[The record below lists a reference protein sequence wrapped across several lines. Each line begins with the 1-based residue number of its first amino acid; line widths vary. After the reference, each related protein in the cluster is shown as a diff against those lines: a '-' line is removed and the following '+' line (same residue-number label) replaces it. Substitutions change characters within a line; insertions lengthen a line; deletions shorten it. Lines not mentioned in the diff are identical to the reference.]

1 MQPVATMTT
10 PMPTRGLANVG
21 NTCYLNSAI
30 QLLRHAE
37 PLRRLFADDG
47 WKRWRHEDRKA
58 LALTDETA
66 ALVAA
71 LNSPADDGVRALVPR
86 KFAAEFV
93 RFGREFNDEI
103 AIGAQAD
110 AAEAVQI
117 LLDALH
123 TQLGREVRMQI
134 HGDKGTREQ
143 VEMIRSLESWTTFFR
158 KEYSPIIEHFFG
170 QTQATVVCD
179 GCNGKST
186 RYEPW
191 SVLKLPIPGADK
203 AGSPAP
209 TLQECLA
216 ANFATESLDDYQCDG
231 CKARGP
237 ARIHHAMSRF
247 PDHIILSLKR
257 FTNTGAKVRAR
268 IPYDEHVVDLSM
280 WRAWPTLQGLQRYRV
295 AATIEHL
302 GGSRGGHYCMRA
314 KEGDKWYTYDDG
326 QVHATAAGGQAGPD
340 TYMLLLERI

>member
-1 MQPVATMTT
+1 
-10 PMPTRGLANVG
+10 MPTRGLANVG

-37 PLRRLFADDG
+37 PLRRLFADEG

-66 ALVAA
+66 ALIAA
-71 LNSPADDGVRALVPR
+71 LNSPVDDGVRALVPR
-86 KFAAEFV
+86 RFVAEFV
-93 RFGREFNDEI
+93 RFGREFNDQI

-117 LLDALH
+117 ILDALH
-123 TQLGREVRMQI
+123 TQLSREVRMQI
-134 HGDKGTREQ
+134 QGDRQTREQ
-143 VEMIRSLESWTTFFR
+143 REMIASLESWTTFFR

-170 QTQATVVCD
+170 QTQTTVVCD
-179 GCNGKST
+179 SCRGTST
-186 RYEPW
+186 RCEPW

-209 TLQECLA
+209 TLQECMA
-216 ANFATESLDDYQCDG
+216 ANFATETLEDYQCDA
-231 CKARGP
+231 CKTRGP
-237 ARIHHAMSRF
+237 ARMMHALSRF
-247 PDHIILSLKR
+247 PDHLVLSLKR

-268 IPYDEHVVDLSM
+268 IPYDEHLIDLSA
-280 WRAWPTLQGLQRYRV
+280 WRAWPTMQGLQRYRV
-295 AATIEHL
+295 MGTIEHL

-314 KEGDKWYTYDDG
+314 MEGDKWYTYDDG

-340 TYMLLLERI
+340 TYVLLLQRI

>member
-10 PMPTRGLANVG
+10 PMPMRGLANVG

-158 KEYSPIIEHFFG
+158 KEYSAFLDEFYG
-170 QTQATVVCD
+170 QT
-179 GCNGKST
+179 
-186 RYEPW
+186 
-191 SVLKLPIPGADK
+191 
-203 AGSPAP
+203 
-209 TLQECLA
+209 
-216 ANFATESLDDYQCDG
+216 
-231 CKARGP
+231 
-237 ARIHHAMSRF
+237 
-247 PDHIILSLKR
+247 
-257 FTNTGAKVRAR
+257 
-268 IPYDEHVVDLSM
+268 
-280 WRAWPTLQGLQRYRV
+280 
-295 AATIEHL
+295 
-302 GGSRGGHYCMRA
+302 
-314 KEGDKWYTYDDG
+314 
-326 QVHATAAGGQAGPD
+326 
-340 TYMLLLERI
+340 